1 MRYARPVPRVKP
13 TPAASPARRAL
24 LVVATVL
31 FLTADDRHAGKVSD
45 GRQMIGTAVAIVET
59 GSLGLAKGAPRT
71 VERAADVVSRYGLGT
86 SLAQLPAAS
95 LAPSVERRFGPG
107 TSQPLFLL
115 APFLAVLFAAGATG
129 RVARLAGATPQ
140 GVVLA
145 VLLAGLGSPLGAYA
159 TSDFSEA
166 LQAAALG
173 GALALALA
181 SAREEAPRASARLA
195 AAAGAA
201 AGFAVLV
208 KSGLAAAAPLLLLP
222 LLATGPL
229 RGRRLIS
236 GALGAAAPLA
246 TWLAFEVVRFGTPFG
261 GYGGEGF
268 THPVADGLWRLL
280 VGPNRG
286 LLLFFPAAVL
296 AVAGLFRALAARG
309 DAPVRLAAA
318 GSLAATAILL
328 VTSAAWWAW
337 HGVGGWGPRLLVPT
351 IPLLAPWAALVAGRL
366 ADGPRRLVLGLSVAL
381 NIPPLLVHP
390 TFVDTYVA
398 NARRPPMTPELER
411 EVPALAVE
419 PDEAGRPSVPPDHV
433 LAKVS
438 AAAPHV
444 VFPWYFASSLAGT
457 PEAVAAR
464 LARPPWYERRPD
476 LGPRLVPFPPELVE
490 ILAPPPRI
498 GFLGRSLFRGT
509 ADPACGSVYLR
520 ELAGQ
525 VLRAHESGRL
535 EKGLS
540 LAERLATLES
550 GEESDALLAE
560 SLRLLGRRDM
570 ATALLSSLPAERAG
584 SPPVLAVRALLAR
597 DRGRAD
603 LAARLGDAAA
613 PWFPA
618 TPLAAAPRAPST
630 WPSTYAA
637 LTRREEA
644 RSTAALPGV
653 GAPR

>member
-1 MRYARPVPRVKP
+1 MTRRSKVGSRPD
-13 TPAASPARRAL
+13 PARRAL
-24 LVVATVL
+24 LVVAAVL

-71 VERAADVVSRYGLGT
+71 VEREADVVSRYGLGT

-95 LAPSVERRFGPG
+95 LAPSVERRLGPG

-115 APFLAVLFAAGATG
+115 APFLAVLLAAGAAG

-140 GVVLA
+140 GVGLA

-181 SAREEAPRASARLA
+181 SAREEAPRAAARLA

-201 AGFAVLV
+201 AGFAVLL
-208 KSGLAAAAPLLLLP
+208 KSGLAAAAPFLLLP
-222 LLATGPL
+222 LLASGPL
-229 RGRRLIS
+229 RGRRLLS

-246 TWLAFEVVRFGTPFG
+246 TWLAFELVRFGTPFG

-268 THPVADGLWRLL
+268 THPVAEGLWRLL

-296 AVAGLFRALAARG
+296 AAAGLFRALGKSG
-309 DAPVRLAAA
+309 DPPVRLAAA
-318 GSLAATAILL
+318 GSLVAAGVLL

-366 ADGPRRLVLGLSVAL
+366 ADGPRRLVLGLSIAL
-381 NIPPLLVHP
+381 NVPPLLVHP
-390 TFVDTYVA
+390 TLVDTFAA
-398 NARRPPMTPELER
+398 NCRRPPLTPELER
-411 EVPALAVE
+411 EVPPLAVE
-419 PDEAGRPSVPPDHV
+419 PDETSRPSVPPDQV
-433 LAKVS
+433 LAKVP

-444 VFPWYFASSLAGT
+444 VYPWYLAASLAGT
-457 PEAVAAR
+457 PEAVAVR
-464 LARPPWYERRPD
+464 LARPPWYGRRPD
-476 LGPRLVPFPPELVE
+476 LGPRLVPFPPELAEV
-490 ILAPPPRI
+490 LAPPPRI
-498 GFLGRSLFRGT
+498 GFLGRSLFRGA

-525 VLRAHESGRL
+525 VLRAHESGRF
-535 EKGLS
+535 ERGLA
-540 LAERLATLES
+540 LAERLAALES

-560 SLRLLGRRDM
+560 SLRLLGRRDT
-570 ATALLSSLPAERAG
+570 ATAYLAGLPAERAG
-584 SPPVLAVRALLAR
+584 SPPVVAVRALLAR

-603 LAARLGDAAA
+603 LAARLGEAAA
-613 PWFPA
+613 AWFPA
-618 TPLAAAPRAPST
+618 TPLAAAPRDPSA
-630 WPSTYAA
+630 WPATYAA
-637 LTRREEA
+637 FTRREEA
-644 RSTAALPGV
+644 RVTPALPGV
-653 GAPR
+653 APAR